1 MWTSAK
7 QRKLNALRQREL
19 DGTLTPAQQT
29 QLRQLFDELNQE
41 EQQQF
46 APHFQKLDA
55 EQAALTEKVALV
67 RAQNERLA
75 WVVSRQKVLVR
86 RAKEQLRELRREREK
101 LLTEYARVMTGSL
114 THQAK
119 PTTTRKAA

>member
-7 QRKLNALRQREL
+7 QRKFNALRRREL

-29 QLRQLFDELNQE
+29 QLSQLFDELNQE
-41 EQQQF
+41 EQQQL
-46 APHFQKLDA
+46 APHFQKLDLENEA
-55 EQAALTEKVALV
+55 LAAKMALV
-67 RAQNERLA
+67 KAQNARLA

-86 RAKEQLRELRREREK
+86 RAKEQLRELRRERKK
-101 LLTEYARVMTGSL
+101 LLSEYARVMTGSFANQP
-114 THQAK
+114 T